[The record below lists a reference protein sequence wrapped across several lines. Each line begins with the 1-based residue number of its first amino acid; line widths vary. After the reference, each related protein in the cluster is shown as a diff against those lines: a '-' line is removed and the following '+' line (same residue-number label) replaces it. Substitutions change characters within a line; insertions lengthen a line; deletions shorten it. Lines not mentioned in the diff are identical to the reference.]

1 MTSSSPRSPGRST
14 AYQLAA
20 ERWQSGA
27 LGSSDRRHVELQP
40 EAVGHAGEV
49 VEHADDVG
57 DLEASLVA
65 EAELAQLLP
74 VALDHAGRR
83 GAQLFGDLAQ
93 RPLALGERGHVAPAL
108 LPHRSGELLIP
119 VLRTEELSV
128 GLRSIDAVL
137 RRGGDA
143 GDELTLLVGEDALA
157 EHRLEEQ
164 GAEAL
169 ADARMCGDQP
179 GHVRVDAVVAEVSV
193 GRREL
198 DPGVVGHN
206 VQTS

>member
-83 GAQLFGDLAQ
+83 RAQLFGDLAQ

-137 RRGGDA
+137 RRRRDP
-143 GDELTLLVGEDALA
+143 GDELTLLVGEHALA
-157 EHRLEEQ
+157 EHRLHEQ
-164 GAEAL
+164 RTEVG
-169 ADARMCGDQP
+169 ADALVGGHQT
-179 GHVRVDAVVAEVSV
+179 GHVRIDAVVAEPLV
-193 GRREL
+193 GRWK
-198 DPGVVGHN
+198 
-206 VQTS
+206 